1 MDGQELELLE
11 GTVSARI
18 YENEE
23 NGYTILRLDVHGEE
37 VTVVG
42 TMPGVAP
49 GEFLSVRGRWTRHPT
64 YGPQMK
70 AEVVERRLP
79 QSLKEVFH
87 YLSSGA
93 VKGIGKATAR
103 RIIEEFGEDA
113 LSVIEDDPEQLTKI
127 KGITAQRARQ
137 IGETFRQQ
145 MGARRLMEFLSEH
158 QLPLELA
165 SLLRRAYGDVALEV
179 VKSNPY
185 LLVNEEFQVEFSQAD
200 ALALSLGVG
209 YEDAMRLDAGLI
221 FEIAHNNLNNGHT
234 FLPRR
239 KLIEATAMLLDVSG
253 DGLEERLE
261 TLVNR
266 GEIECETVAGQDA
279 VYLPALYDAETFI
292 ANRIREMSDGELMP
306 PEGLDKLIRRI
317 EGEQHI
323 TYAPQ
328 QRQAVELAAKRQV
341 MLLTG
346 GPGTGKTTCLRGV
359 LALFE
364 RMRLETALAAPT
376 GRAAKRLGELC
387 STEAST
393 IHRLLE
399 AGFDPHS
406 GRLVFAKN
414 SYEPLKADAVIVDE
428 TSMVDVPL
436 MAALL
441 DALQGDCRLV
451 LVGDPD
457 QLPSV
462 GPGNLFA
469 DLIRSGVVPTVRLTE
484 IFRQAAQSAIVRS
497 AHMINHGELPD
508 LRRNDSD
515 FFFLCRRDAQSTVE
529 TIVDLCR
536 RRLPERMG
544 IPADQIQV
552 LSPTRRRGTG
562 TRALNQALQQALN
575 PPREDKGERRFGDWI
590 FRAGDKVMQVRNNYD
605 ILWREEGGVDSGM
618 GMFNGDIGVIRA
630 IEGETITVDFDGKIV
645 EYSPD
650 MLGELEPA
658 FAVTVHKAQGSEYRA
673 VILAALDGA
682 PMLMTRGVLYTA
694 VTRAKELFIIVGD
707 QGAVAQMVA
716 NNRQTR
722 RYSGLRAR
730 LARESG

>member
-1 MDGQELELLE
+1 MSDQELEKIE
-11 GTVSARI
+11 GAVSAI
-18 YENEE
+18 IFQNEE

-42 TMPGVAP
+42 PMAGVAP
-49 GEFLSVRGRWTRHPT
+49 GEYLSIRGRWTRHPT

-70 AEVVERRLP
+70 AEVVDRRLP
-79 QSLKEVFH
+79 QSMKEIFH

-93 VKGIGKATAR
+93 IKGVGKTTAR
-103 RIIEEFGEDA
+103 LIIEAFGEEA
-113 LSVIEDDPEQLTKI
+113 LTVIEEDPEQLTKI
-127 KGITAQRARQ
+127 KGITKKRAWQ
-137 IGETFRQQ
+137 IGEVFRQQ
-145 MGARRLMEFLSEH
+145 MGVRRLMEFLSKH

-165 SLLRRAYGDVALEV
+165 ALLRRAYGDVALEV
-179 VKSNPY
+179 VKANPY
-185 LLVNEEFQVEFSQAD
+185 LLVNEEFEVEFSQAD

-209 YEDAMRLDAGLI
+209 PEDPLRLEAGLI
-221 FEIAHNNLNNGHT
+221 FELAHNNYSNGHT

-239 KLIEATAMLLDVSG
+239 KLVEATSTLLEVSG
-253 DGLEERLE
+253 ELLEDCLE
-261 TLVNR
+261 ALVRR
-266 GEIECETVAGQDA
+266 GEADCERVAGQEA
-279 VYLPALYDAETFI
+279 VYLPALREAEAYI
-292 ANRIREMSDGELMP
+292 AQRIMEMGRAELLP
-306 PEGLDKLIRRI
+306 PEGLDGLVRRI
-317 EGEQHI
+317 EQEQRI
-323 TYAPQ
+323 AYAPQ
-328 QRQAVELAAKRQV
+328 QREAVELAANRQV

-364 RMRLETALAAPT
+364 RMGLDTALAAPT

-387 STEAST
+387 NTEAST

-399 AGFDPHS
+399 TGFDPHT
-406 GRLVFAKN
+406 GKLVFTRN
-414 SYEPLKADAVIVDE
+414 SYDPLKADAVIVDE

-441 DALQGDCRLV
+441 DALRDDCRLV

-462 GPGNLFA
+462 GPGALFA
-469 DLIRSGVVPTVRLTE
+469 DLIRSGAVPTVRLTE
-484 IFRQAAQSAIVRS
+484 IFRQAAQSAIIRN
-497 AHMINHGELPD
+497 AHLINHGQVPD
-508 LRRNDSD
+508 LRRNEGD
-515 FFFLCRRDAQSTVE
+515 FFCLARRDPEAVLDTV
-529 TIVDLCR
+529 VDLCR

-562 TRALNQALQQALN
+562 TRALNQVLQQALN
-575 PPREDKGERRFGDWI
+575 PPLEGKGERRFGDWV
-590 FRAGDKVMQVRNNYD
+590 FRAGDRVMQVRNNYD
-605 ILWREEGGVDSGM
+605 ILWREEGGTDSGM
-618 GMFNGDIGVIRA
+618 GMFNGDIGVIRS
-630 IEGETITVDFDGKIV
+630 IEKEVITVDFDGKVV
-645 EYSPD
+645 EYAPD

-673 VILAALDGA
+673 VILAALEGA
-682 PMLMTRGVLYTA
+682 PFLMTRGVLYTA
-694 VTRAKELFIIVGD
+694 VTRARELFIVVGD
-707 QGAVAQMVA
+707 PAAVAGMVN

-730 LARESG
+730 LTEE

>member
-1 MDGQELELLE
+1 MSDQELELLE
-11 GTVSARI
+11 GTVSAVI
-18 YENEE
+18 FQNEE
-23 NGYTILRLDVHGEE
+23 NGYTILKLDVHDEQ

-42 TMPGVAP
+42 PMAGVAP
-49 GEFLSVRGRWTRHPT
+49 GEYLSVRGRWTRHPT

-79 QSLKEVFH
+79 QGLKEIYH

-93 VKGIGKATAR
+93 VKGVGKATAR
-103 RIIEEFGEDA
+103 LIIEEFGEDS
-113 LSVIEDDPEQLTKI
+113 LTVIEEEPEKLAKI
-127 KGITAQRARQ
+127 KGITKKRAAQISEA
-137 IGETFRQQ
+137 FRQQ
-145 MGARRLMEFLSEH
+145 MGSRRLMEFLGEH
-158 QLPLELA
+158 NFPLELA
-165 SLLRRAYGDVALEV
+165 ALLRRAYGDMALEV
-179 VKSNPY
+179 IKANPY
-185 LLVNEEFQVEFSQAD
+185 LLLEEEFEVEFSQAD

-209 YEDAMRLDAGLI
+209 AEDPLRLEAGLQ
-221 FEIAHNNLNNGHT
+221 FELAHNLKNGHT

-239 KLIEATAMLLDVSG
+239 KLVEATGTLLSIPG
-253 DGLEERLE
+253 GLLE
-261 TLVNR
+261 GCLDTLVRR
-266 GEIECETVAGQDA
+266 GELELEQVAGQEA
-279 VYLPALYDAETFI
+279 VYLPALYEAEAYI
-292 ANRIREMSDGELMP
+292 AQRVLEMSQAELLP
-306 PEGLDKLIRRI
+306 PQGLDKLVRRI
-317 EGEQHI
+317 EREQGI
-323 TYAPQ
+323 SYAPQ
-328 QRQAVELAAKRQV
+328 QRQAVELAANRQI

-364 RMRLETALAAPT
+364 MMGLDTALAAPT

-387 STEAST
+387 GTEAST

-399 AGFDPHS
+399 TGFDPRS
-406 GRLVFAKN
+406 GKLVFTKN
-414 SYEPLKADAVIVDE
+414 SYDPLKADAVIVDE

-441 DALQGDCRLV
+441 DALEGDCRLV

-462 GPGNLFA
+462 GPGSLFA
-469 DLIRSGVVPTVRLTE
+469 DLIRCGAVPAVRLTD
-484 IFRQAAQSAIVRS
+484 IFRQAAQSAIVRG
-497 AHMINHGELPD
+497 AHLINCGQTPD
-508 LRRNDSD
+508 LARNQGD
-515 FFFLCRRDAQSTVE
+515 FFCLVRRDPQAVLD

-536 RRLPERMG
+536 RRLPERLG

-562 TRALNQALQQALN
+562 TRALNQVLQSALN
-575 PPREDKGERRFGDWI
+575 PPLEGKGERRFGDWV
-590 FRAGDKVMQVRNNYD
+590 FRAGDRVMQVRNDYD
-605 ILWREEGGVDSGM
+605 ILWREEGGADSGM
-618 GMFNGDIGVIRA
+618 GMFNGDIGVIRS
-630 IEGETITVDFDGKIV
+630 IEKEVITVDFDGKVV

-658 FAVTVHKAQGSEYRA
+658 FAVTVHKSQGSEYRA
-673 VILAALDGA
+673 VILAALEGA

-694 VTRAKELFIIVGD
+694 VTRARELFIVVGD
-707 QGAVAQMVA
+707 PAAVAGMVA

-730 LARESG
+730 LMGE

>member
-1 MDGQELELLE
+1 MSDQELEKIE
-11 GTVSARI
+11 GAVSAI
-18 YENEE
+18 IFQNEE
-23 NGYTILRLDVHGEE
+23 NGYTILKLDVHGEE

-42 TMPGVAP
+42 PMAGVAP
-49 GEFLSVRGRWTRHPT
+49 GEYLSIRGRWTRHPT

-79 QSLKEVFH
+79 QSMKEIFH

-93 VKGIGKATAR
+93 IKGVGKTTAR
-103 RIIEEFGEDA
+103 LIIEAFGEEA
-113 LSVIEDDPEQLTKI
+113 LTVIEEDPEQLTKI
-127 KGITAQRARQ
+127 KGITKKRARQ
-137 IGETFRQQ
+137 IGEVFRQQ
-145 MGARRLMEFLSEH
+145 MGVRRLMEFLSKR

-165 SLLRRAYGDVALEV
+165 ALLRRAYGDVALEV
-179 VKSNPY
+179 VKANPY
-185 LLVNEEFQVEFSQAD
+185 LLVNEEFEVEFSQAD

-209 YEDAMRLDAGLI
+209 PEDPLRLEAGLI
-221 FEIAHNNLNNGHT
+221 FELAHNNYSNGHT

-239 KLIEATAMLLDVSG
+239 KLVEATSTLLEVSG
-253 DGLEERLE
+253 ELLEDCLE
-261 TLVNR
+261 ALVRR
-266 GEIECETVAGQDA
+266 GEADCERVAGQEA
-279 VYLPALYDAETFI
+279 VYLPALREAEAYI
-292 ANRIREMSDGELMP
+292 AQRITEMGRAELLP
-306 PEGLDKLIRRI
+306 PEGLDGLVRRI
-317 EGEQHI
+317 EQEQRI
-323 TYAPQ
+323 AYAPQ
-328 QRQAVELAAKRQV
+328 QREAVELAANRQV

-364 RMRLETALAAPT
+364 RMGLATALAAPT

-387 STEAST
+387 NTEAST

-399 AGFDPHS
+399 TGFDPHT
-406 GRLVFAKN
+406 GKLVFTRN
-414 SYEPLKADAVIVDE
+414 SYDPLKADAVIVDE

-441 DALQGDCRLV
+441 DALRDDCRLV

-462 GPGNLFA
+462 GPGALFA
-469 DLIRSGVVPTVRLTE
+469 DLTRSGAVPTVRLTE
-484 IFRQAAQSAIVRS
+484 IFRQAAQSAIIRN
-497 AHMINHGELPD
+497 AHLINHGQVPD
-508 LRRNDSD
+508 LRRNEGD
-515 FFFLCRRDAQSTVE
+515 FFCLARRDPEAVLDTV
-529 TIVDLCR
+529 VDLCR

-562 TRALNQALQQALN
+562 TRALNQVLQQALN
-575 PPREDKGERRFGDWI
+575 PPLEGKGERRFGDWV
-590 FRAGDKVMQVRNNYD
+590 FRAGDRVMQVRNNYD
-605 ILWREEGGVDSGM
+605 ILWREEGGTDSGM
-618 GMFNGDIGVIRA
+618 GMFNGDIGVIRS
-630 IEGETITVDFDGKIV
+630 IEKEVITVDFDGKVV
-645 EYSPD
+645 EYAPD

-673 VILAALDGA
+673 VILAALEGA
-682 PMLMTRGVLYTA
+682 PFLMTRGVLYTA
-694 VTRAKELFIIVGD
+694 VTRARELFIVVGD
-707 QGAVAQMVA
+707 PAAVAGMVN

-730 LARESG
+730 LTEE

>member
-1 MDGQELELLE
+1 MSDQELELLE
-11 GTVSARI
+11 GTVSAVI
-18 YENEE
+18 FQNEE
-23 NGYTILRLDVHGEE
+23 NGYTILKLDVHDEQ

-42 TMPGVAP
+42 PMAGVAP
-49 GEFLSVRGRWTRHPT
+49 GEYLSVRGRWTRHPT

-79 QSLKEVFH
+79 QGLKEIYH

-93 VKGIGKATAR
+93 VKGVGKATAR
-103 RIIEEFGEDA
+103 LIIEEFGEDS
-113 LSVIEDDPEQLTKI
+113 LTVIEEEPEKLAKI
-127 KGITAQRARQ
+127 KGITKKRAAQ
-137 IGETFRQQ
+137 ISEVFRQQ
-145 MGARRLMEFLSEH
+145 MGSRRLMEFLGEH
-158 QLPLELA
+158 NFPLELA
-165 SLLRRAYGDVALEV
+165 ALLRRAYGDVALEV
-179 VKSNPY
+179 IKANPY
-185 LLVNEEFQVEFSQAD
+185 LLLEEEFEVEFSQAD

-209 YEDAMRLDAGLI
+209 AEDPLRLEAGLQ
-221 FEIAHNNLNNGHT
+221 FELAHNLKNGHT

-239 KLIEATAMLLDVSG
+239 KLVEATGTLLSIPG
-253 DGLEERLE
+253 GLLE
-261 TLVNR
+261 GCLDTLVRR
-266 GEIECETVAGQDA
+266 GELELEQVAGQEA
-279 VYLPALYDAETFI
+279 VYLPALYEAEAYI
-292 ANRIREMSDGELMP
+292 AQRVLEMSQAELLP
-306 PEGLDKLIRRI
+306 PQGLDKLVRRI
-317 EGEQHI
+317 EREQGI
-323 TYAPQ
+323 SYAPQ
-328 QRQAVELAAKRQV
+328 QRQAVELAANRQI

-364 RMRLETALAAPT
+364 MMGLDTALAAPT

-387 STEAST
+387 GTEAST

-399 AGFDPHS
+399 TGFDPRS
-406 GRLVFAKN
+406 GKLVFTKN
-414 SYEPLKADAVIVDE
+414 SYDPLKADAVIVDE

-441 DALQGDCRLV
+441 DALEGDCRLV

-462 GPGNLFA
+462 GPGSLFA
-469 DLIRSGVVPTVRLTE
+469 DLIRCGAVPAVRLTD
-484 IFRQAAQSAIVRS
+484 IFRQAAQSAIVRG
-497 AHMINHGELPD
+497 AHLINCGQTPD
-508 LRRNDSD
+508 LARNQGD
-515 FFFLCRRDAQSTVE
+515 FFCLVRRDPQAVLD

-536 RRLPERMG
+536 RRLPERLG

-562 TRALNQALQQALN
+562 TRALNQVLQSALN
-575 PPREDKGERRFGDWI
+575 PPLEGKGERRFGDWV
-590 FRAGDKVMQVRNNYD
+590 FRAGDRVMQVRNDYD
-605 ILWREEGGVDSGM
+605 ILWREEGGADSGM
-618 GMFNGDIGVIRA
+618 GMFNGDIGVIRS
-630 IEGETITVDFDGKIV
+630 IEKEVITVDFDGKVV

-658 FAVTVHKAQGSEYRA
+658 FAVTVHKSQGSEYRA
-673 VILAALDGA
+673 VILAALEGA

-694 VTRAKELFIIVGD
+694 VTRARELFIVVGD
-707 QGAVAQMVA
+707 PAAVAGMVA

-730 LARESG
+730 LMGE